1 MIETCYGIDGKIK
14 TLNDKVK
21 TFTFN
26 SFRNDKKFAEE
37 IDTEVNKFIKHVKE
51 NNGSI
56 HDIKIVPAPAEGFHI
71 IYQIFYNIWEPKKEP
86 KTRKTTKKGGAR

>member
-1 MIETCYGIDGKIK
+1 MINTCYGVDGKLK

-21 TFTFN
+21 TLTFN
-26 SFRNDKKFAEE
+26 SVRNDEKFAEE
-37 IDTEVNKFIKHVKE
+37 IDTEVNKVIKHVKE

-56 HDIKIVPAPAEGFHI
+56 HDIRIVPVAAEGFHI

-86 KTRKTTKKGGAR
+86 KTKKTKKK

>member
-37 IDTEVNKFIKHVKE
+37 IDTEVNVTNRRI
-51 NNGSI
+51 S
-56 HDIKIVPAPAEGFHI
+56 APRL
-71 IYQIFYNIWEPKKEP
+71 N
-86 KTRKTTKKGGAR
+86 